1 MGFFLKNLSYG
12 LWLDRG
18 EGLCI
23 LGDGD
28 NDIDEAVEEFLPYA
42 VYRQCCF
49 SLYNRLLEEFP
60 DVPIYSA
67 FWGACRS
74 SDRNDFIKQ
83 MSIIERV
90 NLECYNWLKHTDCH
104 KQALFSPNR

>member
-1 MGFFLKNLSYG
+1 M
-12 LWLDRG
+12 DRG

-28 NDIDEAVEEFLPYA
+28 NDINEAVEEFLPYA

-60 DVPIYSA
+60 NVRIYSA

-90 NLECYNWLKHTDCH
+90 NLECYNWLKHIDCH
-104 KQALFSPNR
+104 KRALFSPNR